1 MSLANV
7 PQNFALQKDDV
18 AQENKHITKSQENGE
33 KMSLAMSLT
42 MSLANVPRK
51 TIATIQTKKQYTRTA
66 FGDGIL
72 KESQG

>member
-1 MSLANV
+1 MSLA
-7 PQNFALQKDDV
+7 
-18 AQENKHITKSQENGE
+18 
-33 KMSLAMSLT
+33 

-51 TIATIQTKKQYTRTA
+51 TIIQTKKQYKSTA

>member
-1 MSLANV
+1 
-7 PQNFALQKDDV
+7 
-18 AQENKHITKSQENGE
+18 
-33 KMSLAMSLT
+33 MSLAMSLT

-51 TIATIQTKKQYTRTA
+51 TIIQTKRQYTRTA

>member
-1 MSLANV
+1 
-7 PQNFALQKDDV
+7 
-18 AQENKHITKSQENGE
+18 
-33 KMSLAMSLT
+33 MSLAMSLT

-51 TIATIQTKKQYTRTA
+51 TIAIIQTKKQYKSTA

>member
-1 MSLANV
+1 
-7 PQNFALQKDDV
+7 
-18 AQENKHITKSQENGE
+18 
-33 KMSLAMSLT
+33 MSLAMSLT

-51 TIATIQTKKQYTRTA
+51 TIAIIQTKKQYTRTA